1 MKFFDTHI
9 HSTFSPDSRASIEQY
24 AVAAN
29 HKGLAAIAIT
39 DHLDIDAPLRECDK
53 KNLFL
58 FDPIE
63 RDKEIDR
70 VKEIYGTTILK
81 GIEVGLQPHCLEE
94 IKEFTQRHKFDSV
107 IASLHFIDREDPYF
121 GDYYIG
127 KSARQ
132 AYGHAYEVMYRTA
145 VEYGDFDIPY
155 VHIRTYIFKKSNRYK
170 NRIFPLICAEKSVC
184 FLVRYVCKNN

>member
-9 HSTFSPDSRASIEQY
+9 HSNFSPDSRASIEQY

-29 HKGLAAIAIT
+29 RKGLAAIAIT
-39 DHLDIDAPLRECDK
+39 DHLDMDAPLRECDK
-53 KNLFL
+53 ENLFL

-63 RDKEIDR
+63 RNKEIDR
-70 VKEIYGTTILK
+70 VTEIYGTTIFK

-94 IKEFTQRHKFDSV
+94 IKEFTGKYKFVEV

-127 KSARQ
+127 
-132 AYGHAYEVMYRTA
+132 
-145 VEYGDFDIPY
+145 
-155 VHIRTYIFKKSNRYK
+155 
-170 NRIFPLICAEKSVC
+170 
-184 FLVRYVCKNN
+184 